1 MPRLLPVAMTLALLG
16 IPACQRQVSK
26 SSKPAVSGSQ
36 VLAEGKA
43 ASPFTLTL
51 SSGGGF
57 AGLYQGCTL
66 TSQGEVKGWQK
77 RAGAPEAIT
86 WAVQVR
92 PDSIA
97 AFARELEAYLRVELQ
112 DAGNMTTRI
121 LLKLPDTTHQWS
133 ISGSGSSAEAPEPFR
148 TWYAR
153 AEAYCRSLAPP
164 P

>member
-1 MPRLLPVAMTLALLG
+1 MTLALLG

-26 SSKPAVSGSQ
+26 SSKPAHSGSQ
-36 VLAEGKA
+36 VLAEAKA
-43 ASPFTLTL
+43 VPPFTLTL

-77 RAGAPEAIT
+77 RAGAPEAIAWT
-86 WAVQVR
+86 VQVGQ
-92 PDSIA
+92 DSIA
-97 AFARELEAYLRVELQ
+97 ALAKDLEVYLGVELR

-121 LLKLPDTTHQWS
+121 LFELPDTTHQWS
-133 ISGSGSSAEAPEPFR
+133 ISGSGASTEAPEPFR

-153 AEAYCRSLAPP
+153 AEAYCRGLAPP